1 MSEQS
6 AATSGQHARFEKT
19 FTLSVPVD
27 QAWEA
32 FTDPKL
38 IEVWL
43 TGTVEKAD
51 VRPGGQIAFAPDEYG
66 QLVWD
71 IVDVEPGQRLTYRE
85 GPGILPVATEVTVTF
100 EEAGTGTRLTVT
112 QSGFG
117 EGVDWQAQ
125 IDSVGLGWGQTLAAL
140 DLYLRTGV
148 RLDRFFTF
156 RSDLGFHADD
166 VLAGPLVRAVTDGSF
181 AARAGVEA
189 GDIVVR
195 LGDAPIF
202 SRTDLWL
209 FTREPDAGE
218 EVEIAYARAGEVH
231 TGRAALDAPFG

>member
-1 MSEQS
+1 MSDEQF
-6 AATSGQHARFEKT
+6 AKFEKT

-27 QAWEA
+27 KAWEG

-43 TGTVEKAD
+43 TSTVENAD
-51 VRPGGQIAFAPDEYG
+51 VRPGGQIAFTPDEYG

-71 IVDVEPGQRLTYRE
+71 IVEVEPGRRLTYRE
-85 GPGILPVATEVTVTF
+85 GPGVLPVTTEVTVTF
-100 EEAGTGTRLTVT
+100 EEAEAGTRVTIT

-117 EGVDWQAQ
+117 EGVDWQAK
-125 IDSVGLGWGQTLAAL
+125 IDGVGLGWDQTLAAL

-156 RSDLGFHADD
+156 RSDLGFEADE
-166 VLAGPLVRAVTDGSF
+166 VLAGPLVRTVADGSF
-181 AARAGVEA
+181 AARAGIEP

-202 SRTDLWL
+202 SRADLWL
-209 FTREPDAGE
+209 FTREHAAGE
-218 EVEIAYARAGEVH
+218 EVEVAYARGGELR
-231 TGRAALDAPFG
+231 TGRAALDPGYASIG

>member
-1 MSEQS
+1 MSEQ
-6 AATSGQHARFEKT
+6 HARYEKT
-19 FTLSVPVD
+19 FALSVPVD
-27 QAWEA
+27 KAWEA
-32 FTDPKL
+32 FTDPSL

-51 VRPGGQIAFAPDEYG
+51 VRPGGQIAWAADEYG
-66 QLVWD
+66 QMVWD
-71 IVDVEPGQRLTYRE
+71 IIDVEPGRRLTYRE
-85 GPGILPVATEVTVTF
+85 AAGILPVATEVTVIF
-100 EEAGTGTRLTVT
+100 EEVEAGTRLTVT

-125 IDSVGLGWGQTLAAL
+125 IDSVGLGWVQTLAAL

-166 VLAGPLVRAVTDGSF
+166 VLAGPLVRTVSDGSF
-181 AARAGVEA
+181 AARAGVEP

-195 LGDAPIF
+195 LGDAPVF
-202 SRTDLWL
+202 GRSDLWL
-209 FTREPDAGE
+209 FTREHDAGE
-218 EVEIAYARAGEVH
+218 QVEIAYARDGEVRV
-231 TGRAALDAPFG
+231 GRAALGAPFG

>member
-1 MSEQS
+1 MSE
-6 AATSGQHARFEKT
+6 QHARFEKT

-27 QAWEA
+27 KAWEA

-43 TGTVEKAD
+43 TGKVEEAD
-51 VRPGGQIAFAPDEYG
+51 VRPGGRIAFAADEYG
-66 QLVWD
+66 QLVWE
-71 IVDVEPGQRLTYRE
+71 IIDVEPGQRLVYRE
-85 GPGILPVATEVTVTF
+85 GPGILPVATEVTVVF
-100 EEAGTGTRLTVT
+100 EEAEADTRLTVT

-125 IDSVGLGWGQTLAAL
+125 IDNVGLGWVQTLAAL
-140 DLYLRTGV
+140 DLFLRTGV

-156 RSDLGFHADD
+156 RSDLGLNADD
-166 VLAGPLVRAVTDGSF
+166 VLAGPLVRTVNPDSF
-181 AARAGVEA
+181 AARAGVEP

-195 LGDAPIF
+195 LGAAPIF
-202 SRTDLWL
+202 SRSDLWL
-209 FTREPDAGE
+209 FTREHDAGE
-218 EVEIAYARAGEVH
+218 EVEVAYARAGEVH

>member
-1 MSEQS
+1 MSEE
-6 AATSGQHARFEKT
+6 RFAKYEKT

-27 QAWEA
+27 KAWQA

-51 VRPGGQIAFAPDEYG
+51 VEPGGQIAWAPDEYG
-66 QLVWD
+66 QMVWD
-71 IVDVEPGQRLTYRE
+71 IIDVEPEQKLTYRE
-85 GPGILPVATEVTVTF
+85 GAGILPVATEVSVTF
-100 EEAGTGTRLTVT
+100 EEVEAGTRLTIT

-125 IDSVGLGWGQTLAAL
+125 IDSVGLGWVQTLAAL

-156 RSDLGFHADD
+156 RADLGMEADD
-166 VLAGPLVRAVTDGSF
+166 VLAGPLVRTVSEDSF
-181 AARAGVEA
+181 AARAGIEP

-202 SRTDLWL
+202 SRADLWL
-209 FTREPDAGE
+209 FTREHEAGE
-218 EVEIAYARAGEVH
+218 DVEVAWARDGAVH
-231 TGRAALDAPFG
+231 TGRAALDPAFPTG

>member
-1 MSEQS
+1 MSEQY
-6 AATSGQHARFEKT
+6 ARFEKT
-19 FTLSVPVD
+19 FTLSVPVEK
-27 QAWEA
+27 AWEA

-51 VRPGGQIAFAPDEYG
+51 VRPGGQIAWAPEEYG

-71 IVDVEPGQRLTYRE
+71 VVDVEPGHRLTYRE
-85 GPGILPVATEVTVTF
+85 AGILPVATEVTVVF
-100 EEAGTGTRLTVT
+100 EEAQAGTRLTVT

-125 IDSVGLGWGQTLAAL
+125 IDNVGLGWGQTLAAL

-156 RSDLGFHADD
+156 RSDLGLLADD
-166 VLAGPLVRAVTDGSF
+166 VLAGPLVRTVNGDSF
-181 AARAGVEA
+181 AARAGVQP

-202 SRTDLWL
+202 GRSDLWL
-209 FTREPDAGE
+209 FTREHDAGE
-218 EVEIAYARAGEVH
+218 EVEIGYAREGEVR